1 MSVELNSS
9 ENLSVSEGKICPL
22 KTQSGFLEDIEI
34 GGENWELRTENWE
47 EKGTKVVSETKVWFI
62 YFCRM

>member
-34 GGENWELRTENWE
+34 GGENWELRTEKR
-47 EKGTKVVSETKVWFI
+47 KGQKWCQKLKFDLFI
-62 YFCRM
+62 FVECK